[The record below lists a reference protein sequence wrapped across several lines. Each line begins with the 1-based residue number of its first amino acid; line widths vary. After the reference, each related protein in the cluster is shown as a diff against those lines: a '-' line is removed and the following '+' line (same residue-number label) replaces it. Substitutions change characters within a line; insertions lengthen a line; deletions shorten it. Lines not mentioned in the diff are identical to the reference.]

1 MPHTLGCT
9 TRPYSSV
16 DFSTACRHIADA
28 GYTDVALFGN
38 SDGPAV
44 GSDSPPDYVAE
55 RRRIANDAGLTPSM
69 VIGGMK
75 VAEGVEAA
83 ASDYFKLID
92 AVAAVGGTFLLDC
105 GTDDTERIDDYLAV
119 MRRAAAHAASVGV
132 QITMKPH
139 GGITLTVEHL
149 TKIHEAVD
157 HPAFGICFDPG
168 NIIYYTKGKRRPEPD
183 APAIASRTNSAII
196 KDCIVEGDTP
206 EVWVN
211 PGEGLVDFPAV
222 LGGLV
227 AGGFTGPLYLECV
240 AQGTIEQVNRHAA
253 AARGFVA
260 TILEEG

>member
-105 GTDDTERIDDYLAV
+105 GTDDAERIDDYLAV

-168 NIIYYTKGKRRPEPD
+168 NIIYYTKGERRPEPD